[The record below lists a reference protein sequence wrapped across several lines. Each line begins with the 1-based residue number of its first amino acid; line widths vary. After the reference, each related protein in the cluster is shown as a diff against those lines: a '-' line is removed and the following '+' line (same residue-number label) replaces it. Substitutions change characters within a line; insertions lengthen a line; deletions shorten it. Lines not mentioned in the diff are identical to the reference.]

1 VQRPYVK
8 DEPWLG
14 LEIPA
19 ATAADDDRLLYTAH
33 YADSLSPHDE
43 QCSLVIDEWTETIP
57 AADATTAIAAQYDR
71 PGSEPPQSMLL
82 VAPPVRTGTWQ
93 FDDLVAAVGETLDLA
108 RTRAVEPGQID
119 TTAYAQLLPATV
131 LPVAAHPITI
141 STDLAANNAARPAAM
156 TPFRPARG

>member
-1 VQRPYVK
+1 
-8 DEPWLG
+8 
-14 LEIPA
+14 
-19 ATAADDDRLLYTAH
+19 
-33 YADSLSPHDE
+33 
-43 QCSLVIDEWTETIP
+43 VIDEWTETIP

-82 VAPPVRTGTWQ
+82 VAPPVRTGTWK
-93 FDDLVAAVGETLDLA
+93 FDDLVAAVGETLDLT

-141 STDLAANNAARPAAM
+141 STDLAANNAGQPASLGQHAA
-156 TPFRPARG
+156 PFRPARG